1 MNNNEIIW
9 SSLRAIKSYK
19 MTLSAV
25 RRFFKLLQIPYEFY
39 QLAFFS
45 FKFFL
50 SIKKPTLRKATVLTL
65 KKVGKER
72 GGPVEDE
79 ALVFSDF

>member
-1 MNNNEIIW
+1 
-9 SSLRAIKSYK
+9 
-19 MTLSAV
+19 MTSSAV

-45 FKFFL
+45 FKIFYRL
-50 SIKKPTLRKATVLTL
+50 KNPTLRKATILTL
-65 KKVGKER
+65 KKVGER
-72 GGPVEDE
+72 GGGGGPVEGE